1 MIEIQIKKFSQLIEN
16 IEEIKSEIAE
26 NSIAWDV
33 LNNLKFGYQNRIKH
47 LKRLQIEKE
56 TSNRNSSVCG
66 NGENE

>member
-16 IEEIKSEIAE
+16 IEEIQSEIAE

-33 LNNLKFGYQNRIKH
+33 LNNLKFGYKNRIKH

-56 TSNRNSSVCG
+56 INNRNSSACG
-66 NGENE
+66 EDE